1 MIVERLPAY
10 ASTGLW
16 SRTVFGMYVIAERFL
31 LRLHFLGLKS
41 KLYTH
46 GISRRDLTVASE
58 RTGNTRTAPRHRH
71 LLQGEVLKRRGSSRS
86 NTPVGTNADWY
97 PNMNIWSH
105 VRGENN

>member
-1 MIVERLPAY
+1 MIVERLLAY

-16 SRTVFGMYVIAERFL
+16 SRTVFGVYVIAERFL
-31 LRLHFLGLKS
+31 LRLHFLGLK
-41 KLYTH
+41 
-46 GISRRDLTVASE
+46 R
-58 RTGNTRTAPRHRH
+58 NTRTAPRHRH